1 MSRRPHLIAIDD
13 DAHMLDVL
21 RKVLGEHGY
30 RVSTR
35 TSAVAALSLLEDD
48 PADVV
53 LSDIRMPGMD
63 GMTLLERVKER
74 APETIVVLVTAFGS
88 IDSAVEAM
96 KRGAA
101 DYVTKPFKMDEI
113 LLVLEKALEQR
124 ALHRELESLRGEV
137 EQRYRFGA
145 LIGKSKQM
153 QTVFE
158 LIRRVARVRS
168 TVLITGRSGT
178 GKELVAKAIHYNS
191 ARKSKPFVAINCAA
205 IPEML
210 LESELFGHVKGAF
223 TGATESKPGL
233 FEEADGGTLLLD
245 EIGELPPAMQ
255 AKLLR
260 TLQERQVRRV
270 GSTRSIEVDVRLIAA
285 TNHDLNALVGKGR
298 FREDL
303 YFRINVISIDVPP
316 LVEHPEDIPLLVQH
330 FLERYAAEHGRPAPA
345 MSPEAFKAIMSYEWP
360 GNVRELENA
369 IERAVALSTGDAI
382 QPGDLPGS
390 VTGKQNGLV
399 KAGPDESMTLRRLED
414 RYILEVLERTGGN
427 RVRAAQILG
436 VDRKTLYRK
445 LKALASAGG
454 DS

>member
-1 MSRRPHLIAIDD
+1 
-13 DAHMLDVL
+13 
-21 RKVLGEHGY
+21 
-30 RVSTR
+30 
-35 TSAVAALSLLEDD
+35 
-48 PADVV
+48 
-53 LSDIRMPGMD
+53 MD

-113 LLVLEKALEQR
+113 LLVLKKALAHR

-158 LIRRVARVRS
+158 LIRRVAGVRS
-168 TVLITGRSGT
+168 TVLVTGRSGT
-178 GKELVAKAIHYNS
+178 GKELVAKAIHYNG
-191 ARKSKPFVAINCAA
+191 ARKDKPFVAINCAA

-223 TGATESKPGL
+223 TGATDTKPGL

-260 TLQERQVRRV
+260 TLQDRQVRRV
-270 GSTRSIEVDVRLIAA
+270 GSTRSVEVDVRLIAA
-285 TNHDLNALVGKGR
+285 TNHDLNALVGEGR

-330 FLERYAAEHGRPAPA
+330 FLERYAAEHGRPTPA
-345 MSPEAFKAIMSYEWP
+345 MSPDAFKAFMSYDWP

-369 IERAVALSTGDAI
+369 IERAVALSTGGAI
-382 QPGDLPGS
+382 QPSDLPGT
-390 VTGKQNGLV
+390 VTGKQDDLL
-399 KAGPDESMTLRRLED
+399 KARADEAMTLRRLED

-427 RVRAAQILG
+427 QVQAAQILG
-436 VDRKTLYRK
+436 IDRKTLYRK
-445 LKALASAGG
+445 LKALGPAAGE
-454 DS
+454 S